1 MLINIVK
8 TAAENVLKSL
18 GPGHSEIVYA
28 NAMAVELRP
37 LVQKVEQEKIFTLQ
51 HKNVHVGFCRLD
63 FVLDDTFVIEIK
75 SVSQTTLTHHTQ
87 LKRYLRLPFVTQGV
101 LINFG
106 TRELDFF
113 SYSQ

>member
-8 TAAENVLKSL
+8 TAAENVLKDL
-18 GPGHSEIVYA
+18 GPGHSEVVYA

-37 LVQKVEQEKIFTLQ
+37 LVQKVEQEKIVTIQ
-51 HKNVHVGFCRLD
+51 YKDIHVGVCRLD

-75 SVSQTTLTHHTQ
+75 SVSQTTLSHHTQ
-87 LKRYLRLPFVTQGV
+87 LKRYLRLPLVTHGV

-113 SYSQ
+113 SYTQ